1 MKIRLP
7 EKVNILI
14 KHLESCGYEAFAVGG
29 CIRDSIMGRVPNDWD
44 LCTSASPDEMKK
56 CFAGFVWQ
64 PAYLSDMCLEDS
76 TAHPA
81 DNADSRQPTT
91 HTGVCKVIETGL
103 QHGTL
108 TVLLDGETFEITT
121 YRIDGEYSDGRHPDQ
136 VLFTRSLEEDLA
148 RRDFTVN
155 AMAYNET
162 VGLVDPFGGQ
172 DDLKAK
178 ILRCVGNPEK
188 RFTEDS
194 LRILR
199 CIRFAS
205 QLDYIIEN
213 STTNAMY
220 SCLPLIDRV
229 AAERIRVEFEKLLC
243 GPAAVTVLRKH
254 RDIIAHIIPEIK
266 PMFDLDQKNAYH
278 IYDVWEHTLH
288 VIKNIPAMP
297 LLRLMA
303 FFHDIGKPPTM
314 TVVPNERYVP
324 ERTDQSN
331 AGGMPPT
338 INSVAASKPSDSG
351 ATYPEWGHFYGHEA
365 AGAEITKTILRRL
378 KFDNYSRDTICNVID
393 AHKIVFQP
401 TERHARRL
409 LHRLGE
415 EQLRMLIQLELADV
429 KSQNPIYTDERVAN
443 ITAFESALDAVLAAE
458 QCFSM
463 KHLSVNGRDLIELG
477 VPQGQK
483 IGRILNTLLDQVV
496 EGTLPNDRET
506 LMTHAAKLIK

>member
-1 MKIRLP
+1 MKINLP

-29 CIRDSIMGRVPNDWD
+29 CIRDSIMGREPNDWD
-44 LCTSASPDEMKK
+44 LCTSASPDEMKT
-56 CFAGFVWQ
+56 CFAGFMWQ
-64 PAYLSDMCLEDS
+64 PATTAESGSSDSAGAEI
-76 TAHPA
+76 TVPA
-81 DNADSRQPTT
+81 SSGTETSVATRE
-91 HTGVCKVIETGL
+91 CKIIETGL

-108 TVLLDGETFEITT
+108 TVLLDGEAFEITA
-121 YRIDGEYSDGRHPDQ
+121 YRIDGEYSDGRHPDE
-136 VLFTRSLEEDLA
+136 VAFTRSLEEDLA

-155 AMAYNET
+155 AMAYNDT

-172 DDLKAK
+172 KDLAAG
-178 ILRCVGNPEK
+178 ILRCVGEPAR

-213 STTNAMY
+213 STSAAMY
-220 SCLPLIDRV
+220 ECLPLIDRV
-229 AAERIRVEFEKLLC
+229 AVERIRVELEKLLC
-243 GPAAVTVLRKH
+243 GPAAIKVLREH
-254 RDIIAHIIPEIK
+254 RDIIAHIIPEIR
-266 PMFDLDQKNAYH
+266 PMFDLDQKNTYH
-278 IYDVWEHTLH
+278 VYDVWEHTLH
-288 VIKNIPAMP
+288 VVENIPADS

-314 TVVPNERYVP
+314 TVMPNDRYDPVVSENP
-324 ERTDQSN
+324 ELTGPGN
-331 AGGMPPT
+331 PT
-338 INSVAASKPSDSG
+338 APGTA
-351 ATYPEWGHFYGHEA
+351 YPEWGHFYGHEA
-365 AGAEITKTILRRL
+365 AGAEITKTVLRRF

-429 KSQNPIYTDERVAN
+429 KSQNPVYTDERAEN
-443 ITAFESALDAVLAAE
+443 ILAFESALDAVLAAE

-463 KHLSVNGRDLIELG
+463 KHLAISGRDLIELG
-477 VPQGQK
+477 VPQGRE
-483 IGRILNTLLDQVV
+483 IGRILNALLDQVV
-496 EGTLPNDRET
+496 DGTLINDRDALIMQALT
-506 LMTHAAKLIK
+506 LID

>member
-1 MKIRLP
+1 MKINLP
-7 EKVNILI
+7 EKVNTLI
-14 KHLESCGYEAFAVGG
+14 THLESCGYEAFAVGG
-29 CIRDSIMGRVPNDWD
+29 CIRDSIMGREPNDWD
-44 LCTSASPDEMKK
+44 LCTSASPDEMKD
-56 CFAGFVWQ
+56 CFAGF
-64 PAYLSDMCLEDS
+64 
-76 TAHPA
+76 
-81 DNADSRQPTT
+81 RI
-91 HTGVCKVIETGL
+91 IETGL

-108 TVLLDGETFEITT
+108 TVLLDGDAFEITT
-121 YRIDGEYSDGRHPDQ
+121 YRIDGEYSDGRHPDE
-136 VLFTRSLEEDLA
+136 VKFTRYLEEDLA

-155 AMAYNET
+155 AMAYNDT
-162 VGLVDPFGGQ
+162 AGLVDPFGGQ
-172 DDLKAK
+172 EDLAAG
-178 ILRCVGNPEK
+178 ILRCVGEPAK

-213 STTNAMY
+213 STANAMY
-220 SCLPLIDRV
+220 DCLPLIDRV
-229 AAERIRVEFEKLLC
+229 AVERIRVELEKLLC
-243 GPAAVTVLRKH
+243 GSAAVKVLREH
-254 RDIIAHIIPEIK
+254 RNIIAHIIPEIR

-288 VIKNIPAMP
+288 VVENIAADP

-314 TVVPNERYVP
+314 TVVPN
-324 ERTDQSN
+324 D
-331 AGGMPPT
+331 
-338 INSVAASKPSDSG
+338 KSDC
-351 ATYPEWGHFYGHEA
+351 PEWGHFYGHEA
-365 AGAEITKTILRRL
+365 AGAEITKGILRRL

-429 KSQNPIYTDERVAN
+429 KSQNPVYTDERVEN
-443 ITAFESALDAVLAAE
+443 ILAFESALDAVLAAE

-463 KHLSVNGRDLIELG
+463 KHLAVNGKDMIELG
-477 VPQGQK
+477 VPQGRE
-483 IGRILNTLLDQVV
+483 IGRILNALLDQVV
-496 EGTLPNDRET
+496 EGTLPNDRED
-506 LMTHAAKLIK
+506 LLTHAAKLIK